1 VRNPLATNVENAE
14 RVFQAKVAKGRR
26 LVQVGFMR
34 EFDPPHR
41 KVKHAIAEGEIGQP
55 ILFRGTHYNIS
66 FGYNRHIDDAIVNS
80 AIHDIHSARWL
91 MGEEIASV
99 YVQHVAAASKPNTCR
114 LLVIHLT
121 FRNGSLGVI
130 EVNSDS
136 GYGYEVNVE
145 ITGEL
150 GQIRITTLSNP
161 IVRRLGNRRQSIE
174 TDWLTRFDTAHLK
187 RNAILVP
194 SSRHW

>member
-1 VRNPLATNVENAE
+1 M
-14 RVFQAKVAKGRR
+14 FQAEVAKGRR

-161 IVRRLGNRRQSIE
+161 IVRRSGNRRQSIE
-174 TDWLTRFDTAHLK
+174 TDWLTRFDTAYLK

>member
-1 VRNPLATNVENAE
+1 MGLCASSIRHTV
-14 RVFQAKVAKGRR
+14 
-26 LVQVGFMR
+26 
-34 EFDPPHR
+34 

-55 ILFRGTHYNIS
+55 ILFRGIHYNIS
-66 FGYNRHIDDAIVNS
+66 FGYDRHIDDAIVNS

-99 YVQHVAAASKPNTCR
+99 YVQHMAANASKPNTCR

-130 EVNSDS
+130 EVNSDA
-136 GYGYEVNVE
+136 GYGYE

-150 GQIRITTLSNP
+150 GQIRTTTLSNP
-161 IVRRLGNRRQSIE
+161 IVRRSGTRRQSIE
-174 TDWLTRFDTAHLK
+174 TDWLTRFDTAYFNEMQSWSQAVATGDFEGPTAGTVIPH
-187 RNAILVP
+187 
-194 SSRHW
+194 